1 MAFHR
6 PAACTLS
13 RLHAAWCG
21 VFRLMSLV
29 LTGETSTVL
38 LAGTSSAGMR

>member
-13 RLHAAWCG
+13 RLHAAGCG

-29 LTGETSTVL
+29 LAGETSKVL
-38 LAGTSSAGMR
+38 LAGTPSAGTR